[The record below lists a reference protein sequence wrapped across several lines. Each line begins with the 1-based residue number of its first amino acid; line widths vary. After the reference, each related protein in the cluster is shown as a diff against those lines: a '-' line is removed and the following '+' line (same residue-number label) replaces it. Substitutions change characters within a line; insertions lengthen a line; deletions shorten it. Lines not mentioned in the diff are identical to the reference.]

1 MVTTSPVVNA
11 VGSKVKR
18 QRTIDCVVIGI
29 AGDEHSLKLVLA
41 LAHGAGTN
49 LGRMLAVT
57 EALFGQMYLVT
68 VVALL
73 VGKFRRSRS

>member
-1 MVTTSPVVNA
+1 
-11 VGSKVKR
+11 
-18 QRTIDCVVIGI
+18 
-29 AGDEHSLKLVLA
+29 VLA
-41 LAHGAGTN
+41 LAHGDGTN